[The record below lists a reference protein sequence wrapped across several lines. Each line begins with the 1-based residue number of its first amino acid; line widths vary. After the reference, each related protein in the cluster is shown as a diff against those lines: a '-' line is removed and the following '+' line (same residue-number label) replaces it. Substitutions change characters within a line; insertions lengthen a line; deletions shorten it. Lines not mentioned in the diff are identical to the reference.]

1 MFGGV
6 LTHTT
11 LLARLA
17 DGNDPAAWSE
27 FHSRYGDL
35 IRGFC
40 QRRGLQPADAED
52 IHQEVLLALSK
63 SMPGFKYDPT
73 KGLFRSYL
81 KTVVVNAISR
91 RFSQKPPVSPL
102 SRVPEPGAS
111 GEEEHWE
118 AEWRAYHFQ
127 RAMRTVAGEFSES
140 DLSAFDLYAVQGKDA
155 KEAAATV
162 GISVDAV
169 YQAKSRILKRLS
181 AIIDQQIVE
190 EG

>member
-6 LTHTT
+6 VTHTT

-17 DGNDPAAWSE
+17 DGSDPAAWSE

-52 IHQEVLLALSK
+52 VRQEVLLALSK
-63 SMPGFKYDPT
+63 AMPGFRYDPA

-81 KTVVVNAISR
+81 KTVVVHAISR
-91 RFSQKPPVSPL
+91 RFSQKPTASPL

-127 RAMRTVAGEFSES
+127 RAMRAVSSEFSES
-140 DLSAFDLYAVQGKDA
+140 DLSAFDLYAVQGRDAKDA
-155 KEAAATV
+155 ALAV

-169 YQAKSRILKRLS
+169 YQAKSRILRRLS
-181 AIIDQQIVE
+181 AIIDQQIGE